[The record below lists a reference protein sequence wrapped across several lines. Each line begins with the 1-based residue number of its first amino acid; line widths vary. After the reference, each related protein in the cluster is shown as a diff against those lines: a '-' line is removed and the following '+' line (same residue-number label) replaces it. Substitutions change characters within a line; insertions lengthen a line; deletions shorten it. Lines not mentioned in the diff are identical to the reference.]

1 MLYSENNIHNLQRV
15 WFFWSGKC
23 CRGVEM
29 SSKPAESNPSGF
41 PLLWCSTNCPQTCTA
56 QQGIGKIQVLSLPL
70 APGGRWL
77 SISDNHLWKQKSNLR
92 SILLPH
98 SPGKEPGRQTP
109 YQLAGQRQGGHER
122 PEHCRQGPDGAVLA
136 VVQTGAWHW
145 AFPGSLME
153 EMRGNPQNRTDWQ
166 VRTVS
171 YRKQVGVVHGKES
184 MHRFCWEVQP
194 RGSYNQNTAA
204 SLLTLRPSP
213 LLPAWV
219 GSHLRHLIWCIV
231 SGSALSLKTDRQ
243 AQRQLLSK

>member
-1 MLYSENNIHNLQRV
+1 MAFGYPYLTTIFGS
-15 WFFWSGKC
+15 KK
-23 CRGVEM
+23 
-29 SSKPAESNPSGF
+29 SSLN
-41 PLLWCSTNCPQTCTA
+41 
-56 QQGIGKIQVLSLPL
+56 
-70 APGGRWL
+70 
-77 SISDNHLWKQKSNLR
+77 

-98 SPGKEPGRQTP
+98 RQGEEPGRQTP

-136 VVQTGAWHW
+136 VVQTGAWHL

-184 MHRFCWEVQP
+184 MHCSCWKVEP
-194 RGSYNQNTAA
+194 KGSYNQNVV
-204 SLLTLRPSP
+204 SSMPTLRSSP

-219 GSHLRHLIWCIV
+219 GSHLCHLIGCIV
-231 SGSALSLKTDRQ
+231 SGSALSLQKDQTSSE
-243 AQRQLLSK
+243 ATSK